1 MCGLDFNA
9 LEDHISAL
17 LTKDKNKLKVY
28 TDGYDGHCLRAYAYL
43 GEHMPDVTEELNEI
57 TKEGRLYKIT
67 FDDNTV
73 KYLNEHNPEYIKI
86 KESYYAERDKE

>member
-57 TKEGRLYKIT
+57 TKEGKVFKVTL
-67 FDDNTV
+67 DSGEV
-73 KYLNEHNPEYIKI
+73 KYYNEYNPEFIQLRN
-86 KESYYAERDKE
+86 SNALH

>member
-28 TDGYDGHCLRAYAYL
+28 LEHFDGHSLRANSYFSDK
-43 GEHMPDVTEELNEI
+43 MPDIQTELEEI
-57 TKEGRLYKIT
+57 NKEGKVFKVTL
-67 FDDNTV
+67 DSGEV
-73 KYLNEHNPEYIKI
+73 KYYNEYNPEFIQLRN
-86 KESYYAERDKE
+86 SNALH